1 MKLHD
6 LQPRKGSTKKRKRVG
21 RGISAG
27 QGKTAGRGMKGQ
39 KARAG
44 YSGGL
49 YRQGGNLP
57 LYRKLPFKRGFTN
70 FRRVQWNEIN
80 LDSLTE
86 FKADSEV
93 SPETLIE
100 AGVVKDA
107 RKPIV
112 LLGTGDVKV
121 SLKVRLHR
129 VTKGARSAIE
139 KAGGSVEILEEEA

>member
-6 LQPRKGSTKKRKRVG
+6 LKPRKGSKKSRKRVG

-44 YSGGL
+44 YSGAL

-57 LYRKLPFKRGFTN
+57 LYRKLPYKRGFN
-70 FRRVQWNEIN
+70 NPSKIEWKEIN
-80 LDSLTE
+80 LDLLAN
-86 FKADSEV
+86 FAADSEV
-93 SPETLIE
+93 SPETLVE
-100 AGVVKDA
+100 AGIVTDV

-112 LLGTGDVKV
+112 LLGTGEIEVP
-121 SLKVRLHR
+121 LNVRLHR
-129 VTKGARSAIE
+129 VTRGARSAIE
-139 KAGGSVEILEEEA
+139 VAGGSVELIEY

>member
-6 LQPRKGSTKKRKRVG
+6 LKPRKGSTRSRKRVG

-39 KARAG
+39 KSRSG

-70 FRRVQWNEIN
+70 FRRIEWNEIN
-80 LDSLTE
+80 LELLDG
-86 FKADSEV
+86 FAPDSEV
-93 SPETLIE
+93 SPDSLIE
-100 AGVVKDA
+100 AGIVRDA

-112 LLGTGDVKV
+112 LLGRGEVTAP
-121 SLKVRLHR
+121 LKVRLHR
-129 VTKGARSAIE
+129 ISKGARTAIE
-139 KAGGSVEILEEEA
+139 AAGGSVEIIEH